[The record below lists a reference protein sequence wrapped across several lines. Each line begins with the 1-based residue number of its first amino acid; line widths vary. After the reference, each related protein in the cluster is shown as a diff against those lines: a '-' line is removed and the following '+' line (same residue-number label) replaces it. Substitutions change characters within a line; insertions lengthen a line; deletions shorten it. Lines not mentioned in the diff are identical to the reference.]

1 MATETEQTGP
11 ASSSEPPRPRGHAL
25 KARDGLLLVALLAVV
40 GALAAVLIH
49 GPNKPTAL
57 GEAVTPGHRGAF
69 DGLTITPKAAPR
81 LVLRN
86 YLGNTVNIA
95 SFRGK
100 AVLVTFLYTH
110 CPDICPLIASHLHT
124 ALSTMSAAERKRL
137 QIIAVSVDP
146 RGDTPTTVGEF
157 LRDHG
162 MTGKMDYLIGN
173 AAQLGRVWAAWG
185 IGAERDAGDPALIT
199 HSALVYGVTR
209 KGQVVVV
216 YPESFAPSEIVHDVP
231 RLAAA

>member
-11 ASSSEPPRPRGHAL
+11 ASSSTPPRSGSYEFRR
-25 KARDGLLLVALLAVV
+25 RDLLLLFALLAVV

-49 GPNKPTAL
+49 GPAKPTAL
-57 GEAVTPGHRGAF
+57 GEVVSPAHRGAY
-69 DGLTITPKAAPR
+69 DGLTISAKAEPP

-86 YLGNTVNIA
+86 YLGNTVNIR

-124 ALSTMSAAERKRL
+124 ALSEMNPAERRRV
-137 QIIAVSVDP
+137 QIVAVSVDP
-146 RGDTPTTVGEF
+146 RGDTPTTVADFVHE
-157 LRDHG
+157 HG

-173 AAQLGRVWAAWG
+173 AAQLGSVWAAWSV
-185 IGAERDAGDPALIT
+185 GAERDAGDPALIT
-199 HSALVYGVTR
+199 HSALMYGITAR
-209 KGQVVVV
+209 GKIVVV
-216 YPESFAPSEIVHDVP
+216 YPQDFAPSEIVHDVP